1 MKLIPRYDG
10 SGGAAKLFEYID
22 QFDEFAS
29 TTEYTPL
36 MELTLAIAKLN
47 GDAKIWWRSHRNAFP
62 DDHSQRINCWSQLKR
77 ALIDHFTPPE
87 HSYNIRVKLSNLKQ
101 SGSVADYNASFMR
114 LRQQLT
120 KISDD
125 DVIYEYLRGLN
136 PKIRETVRAQ
146 KDNQADLRTLQN
158 ACLRVDTTRS
168 TSDRSTEEAHVTSV
182 ANRGGVRGQNG
193 RRGGAHRGRGT
204 HRQATHSRS
213 SDSTR
218 HPYKKNTSDKTDGPQ
233 SRSCHLCDLK
243 DHFAG
248 KCPDI
253 PKIREMLI
261 SHPDQSASL
270 AIGATIIDSG
280 ATQHMF
286 YQLDDLSDVTQN
298 KTTITCANSQTLR
311 STHMGSI
318 NLTDELNLENVL
330 CVPDLQHNLISV
342 RALNKSGT
350 DVIFKSDGTVNIS
363 DDDNNNSKQIGH
375 AIGDLFHLSTRQEEE
390 AYLAEHS
397 SRRTFDEYTLWHHR
411 LGHPGRKVMRSMT
424 QYALGLGNVQLA
436 DPINDICAGCARAK
450 SHRQPFGSA
459 SNRSSDILGRV
470 HTDLCG
476 PMQTQS
482 ISGARYLLTFI
493 DDATRYVTVYSIA
506 NKSDTFNQFVDH
518 LTLVENQ
525 SGKSLK
531 ILRSDGGGEY
541 INSEMRNYLAEKGI
555 RHETTVAETP
565 QQNGVA
571 ERYNRTILESIR
583 AIKLSANVPDELW
596 AELAI
601 TAAYLRNR
609 LPTRANYNR
618 GNISP
623 YEAWHGNQPSIDHLR
638 VIWADAYAH
647 ITKSKRRKLDS
658 RSKKLK
664 LIGYQDDKKAY
675 RLWDQERDKVEI
687 SHDVIFDE
695 SIILNSQSTLS
706 NIADDEYVIK
716 AIIGEREKDDEKEYL
731 VKWLGYDDDTWEP
744 ITHVIDTEA
753 LIEWNDR
760 SKQHALLINCISD
773 ISIDDDPAT
782 YQEALLRPDA
792 SLWRQAI
799 ESELKSLKDNDT
811 WSIIPH
817 QLIPDGRQPIGC
829 KWVFKR
835 KLNSDGSI
843 ARYKARLVAKGYAQQ
858 FGIDYDET
866 YAPVA
871 KFTSIRALIAIGAS
885 HDFEMHQMDVKT
897 AFLNGDLNEEIY
909 MTVPEGID
917 HDVTSAVCKL
927 NRTLYG
933 LKQSPRMWNQR
944 IDQYL
949 INQQGFIRL
958 HADHSLYIRR
968 SQSELAIIALYVD
981 DLLILS
987 NTIEAMSKIK
997 SALSREFEMSDCGE
1011 LHQFLGIRITRDRA
1025 NRRISLDQSQ
1035 LANQIMSRFGMEE
1048 CNPVTTPLDPSIQL
1062 KSADKDTSQS
1072 PVDQNLYRRM
1082 IGSLMYLMIGTRPD
1096 IAAAVSIISQFASNP
1111 TILHHQAA
1119 KRIIRYI
1126 KGTINLKLNYEE
1138 KLNYGD
1144 VREREPMLIGYSD
1157 ANWGNDVNT
1166 RRSTTG
1172 YIFYLSGGAISWSSK
1187 RQATVALSSTEA
1199 EYMALTQ
1206 ATKEAIWLR
1215 GLLAELNYTQERA
1228 TTLFEDNQSA
1238 IALAKNPVH
1247 HARSKHIDIQ
1257 HHFIREKIESNE
1269 IEISY
1274 KSTDDMIADA
1284 LTKPLARPRFA
1295 KLIDEMGLHD

>member
-1 MKLIPRYDG
+1 M
-10 SGGAAKLFEYID
+10 
-22 QFDEFAS
+22 
-29 TTEYTPL
+29 
-36 MELTLAIAKLN
+36 
-47 GDAKIWWRSHRNAFP
+47 
-62 DDHSQRINCWSQLKR
+62 
-77 ALIDHFTPPE
+77 
-87 HSYNIRVKLSNLKQ
+87 
-101 SGSVADYNASFMR
+101 
-114 LRQQLT
+114 
-120 KISDD
+120 
-125 DVIYEYLRGLN
+125 
-136 PKIRETVRAQ
+136 
-146 KDNQADLRTLQN
+146 
-158 ACLRVDTTRS
+158 
-168 TSDRSTEEAHVTSV
+168 
-182 ANRGGVRGQNG
+182 
-193 RRGGAHRGRGT
+193 
-204 HRQATHSRS
+204 
-213 SDSTR
+213 
-218 HPYKKNTSDKTDGPQ
+218 
-233 SRSCHLCDLK
+233 
-243 DHFAG
+243 
-248 KCPDI
+248 
-253 PKIREMLI
+253 
-261 SHPDQSASL
+261 
-270 AIGATIIDSG
+270 
-280 ATQHMF
+280 
-286 YQLDDLSDVTQN
+286 
-298 KTTITCANSQTLR
+298 
-311 STHMGSI
+311 
-318 NLTDELNLENVL
+318 
-330 CVPDLQHNLISV
+330 
-342 RALNKSGT
+342 
-350 DVIFKSDGTVNIS
+350 
-363 DDDNNNSKQIGH
+363 
-375 AIGDLFHLSTRQEEE
+375 
-390 AYLAEHS
+390 
-397 SRRTFDEYTLWHHR
+397 
-411 LGHPGRKVMRSMT
+411 
-424 QYALGLGNVQLA
+424 
-436 DPINDICAGCARAK
+436 
-450 SHRQPFGSA
+450 
-459 SNRSSDILGRV
+459 
-470 HTDLCG
+470 
-476 PMQTQS
+476 
-482 ISGARYLLTFI
+482 
-493 DDATRYVTVYSIA
+493 
-506 NKSDTFNQFVDH
+506 
-518 LTLVENQ
+518 
-525 SGKSLK
+525 
-531 ILRSDGGGEY
+531 
-541 INSEMRNYLAEKGI
+541 
-555 RHETTVAETP
+555 
-565 QQNGVA
+565 
-571 ERYNRTILESIR
+571 
-583 AIKLSANVPDELW
+583 
-596 AELAI
+596 
-601 TAAYLRNR
+601 
-609 LPTRANYNR
+609 
-618 GNISP
+618 
-623 YEAWHGNQPSIDHLR
+623 
-638 VIWADAYAH
+638 
-647 ITKSKRRKLDS
+647 
-658 RSKKLK
+658 
-664 LIGYQDDKKAY
+664 
-675 RLWDQERDKVEI
+675 
-687 SHDVIFDE
+687 
-695 SIILNSQSTLS
+695 
-706 NIADDEYVIK
+706 
-716 AIIGEREKDDEKEYL
+716 
-731 VKWLGYDDDTWEP
+731 
-744 ITHVIDTEA
+744 
-753 LIEWNDR
+753 
-760 SKQHALLINCISD
+760 
-773 ISIDDDPAT
+773 
-782 YQEALLRPDA
+782 
-792 SLWRQAI
+792 
-799 ESELKSLKDNDT
+799 
-811 WSIIPH
+811 
-817 QLIPDGRQPIGC
+817 
-829 KWVFKR
+829 
-835 KLNSDGSI
+835 
-843 ARYKARLVAKGYAQQ
+843 
-858 FGIDYDET
+858 
-866 YAPVA
+866 PVA

-958 HADHSLYIRR
+958 HADQSLYIRR

-1199 EYMALTQ
+1199 EYMELTQ

-1257 HHFIREKIESNE
+1257 HHFICEKIESNE